1 MLDRRFVATIA
12 IVVTAIGVGAVGVVL
27 NVSQT
32 NPLQV
37 PPPLSP
43 PGDSVDT
50 IVSHG
55 LEACAEAV
63 YWQDFM
69 PMIPEEGP
77 PFFTV
82 VRVNVTN
89 TGNATVSD
97 LRAIRMTIYF
107 DDSMVPLVTLNLTL
121 VGDLPEIGP
130 GENVVLEFT
139 NSREQIYSPT
149 IDEGTRLYSRVL
161 VTWGDGIEM
170 TLTTPPSPVLYTY

>member
-1 MLDRRFVATIA
+1 M
-12 IVVTAIGVGAVGVVL
+12 GVVL
-27 NVSQT
+27 NISQT
-32 NPLQV
+32 NTLQV

-50 IVSHG
+50 VVSQG
-55 LEACAEAV
+55 LEARAEAV

-77 PFFTV
+77 PFFSV
-82 VRVNVTN
+82 VHVNVTN
-89 TGNATVSD
+89 TGNAAVSD
-97 LRAIRMTIYF
+97 FKAIRMTIYF

-149 IDEGTRLYSRVL
+149 IDESTRLYSRVL
-161 VTWGDGIEM
+161 VIWSDGMEM
-170 TLTTPPSPVLYTY
+170 ILTTPPSPVLYTH